1 MKRIF
6 ILLLASI
13 MLFSL
18 ASCQKASGS
27 LMVIEQNN
35 DMMLKM
41 ASGND
46 KGKKTLHEMLNI
58 PERMI
63 LSLSD
68 SAGDINL
75 NVDADII
82 LPDTDSIPIVKVRG
96 RNFTQE
102 EADRIIEYFIGDAAF
117 NDRFEAG
124 YTYDEEKLMHWT
136 EELSKETDPDRRKS
150 LQRDID
156 KFKSAGITIP
166 DKPHD
171 ILPASKVFEPTK
183 YGAMQI
189 KGYSKDGNNH
199 KYLIISNHLAE
210 NKNMVLYTC
219 EQKGYADIGHEGT
232 YNSAAS
238 KSDLKKLGLET
249 ADQVPLSISPEDARN
264 KAFDALRAMNISNMG
279 LFSCEEVWGEAA
291 LSGSIA
297 KRQEHHAYR
306 LEFVRNIGGALLT
319 YTENNINRTLVE
331 IDERTGKRLA
341 SSWPYERVMFIID
354 DTGIVEFL
362 WESPYEIAEQV
373 VENAKLL
380 SFDDIKAIFSKMIFV
395 THAQHGEEAK
405 LTFNIDRVQL
415 GMMRIQDRY
424 NPGTGLIV
432 PVWDFFGTMTLNGNK
447 INTGHTSHL
456 TVNAVDGSIINRMK
470 GY

>member
-1 MKRIF
+1 M
-6 ILLLASI
+6 ILFLLVLI

-18 ASCQKASGS
+18 TSCQKTHESIIVTGK
-27 LMVIEQNN
+27 NN
-35 DMMLKM
+35 DLMLKI
-41 ASGND
+41 ASGNE
-46 KGKKTLHEMLNI
+46 KEKRTIFEMLNI
-58 PERMI
+58 PERMTLKTTNSTGNI
-63 LSLSD
+63 CVN
-68 SAGDINL
+68 A
-75 NVDADII
+75 DADII
-82 LPDTDSIPIVKVRG
+82 LPDTNSIPIVKVRG

-117 NDRFEAG
+117 NNRFETG
-124 YTYDEEKLMHWT
+124 YTYEEEKLMYWM
-136 EELSKETDPDRRKS
+136 EELSKETDPVKRKF
-150 LQRDID
+150 LQRDND

-171 ILPASKVFEPTK
+171 ILPAPKVFEPTE

-189 KGYSKDGNNH
+189 KGYSKYGKNH

-306 LEFVRNIGGALLT
+306 LEFVRNIGGALMT
-319 YTENNINRTLVE
+319 YTENNINRTFVE
-331 IDERTGKRLA
+331 TDERTGKKLEP
-341 SSWPYERVMFIID
+341 SWPYERIMFIID

-362 WESPYEIAEQV
+362 WESPYEITEQV
-373 VENAKLL
+373 VENAKLMP
-380 SFDDIKAIFSKMIFV
+380 FDDIKAIFSKMIFV
-395 THAQHGEEAK
+395 THAHYGENTK
-405 LTFNIDRVQL
+405 LTFNIDRIQL
-415 GMMRIQDRY
+415 GMMRIQDKY
-424 NPGTGLIV
+424 SPGTGLIV
-432 PVWDFFGTMTLNGNK
+432 PVWDFFGTMSLNGQE
-447 INTGHTSHL
+447 INTAHTSHL